1 MKKKHIRICCRCHV
15 KIDGNIEYLLTEENK
30 LEREGFYSFRK
41 WSTTEKTYYYCCQ
54 KHFKE
59 DSLYDS
65 MFIPI
70 SRGGGGI

>member
-1 MKKKHIRICCRCHV
+1 MRKEPLRICCKCHV
-15 KIDGNIEYLLTEENK
+15 KLNHYPAMFFLTEENK
-30 LEREGFYSFRK
+30 REREGFYSFRP
-41 WSTTEKTYYYCCQ
+41 WDIIEKYYFYCSQ

-70 SRGGGGI
+70 NKKLK